1 MRLKKYLFQLDEIL
15 TISQL
20 MENKM
25 ILVFQELNFHEI
37 FLFHNLASH

>member
-15 TISQL
+15 TTSHL

-25 ILVFQELNFHEI
+25 ILVLQELNFHEI